1 MIPLSP
7 YKPGTYPPSGGLYP
21 RFGNAGG
28 IPRQFGRG
36 DAHLQKMIRR
46 RAESQKQ
53 LADRAPEP
61 PEPVAPVAPR
71 VR

>member
-1 MIPLSP
+1 MIPLTA

-36 DAHLQKMIRR
+36 DDAHLQKMTRR
-46 RAESQKQ
+46 RKESQRQ
-53 LADRAPEP
+53 LADRAPQPVEP
-61 PEPVAPVAPR
+61 IAPH